1 MGMIAFTLRRLQVF
15 VAIVETGSF
24 AAAARRLGIAQP
36 SISAHVMALEKELGR
51 LFERQ
56 SGRQA
61 VLTEVG
67 RNFLGH
73 ARELLAQAQKLE
85 ADMASQSSV
94 EQNVALACQR
104 SLAHTMMGAAL
115 AHFAKDNRRIRL
127 SVRIAFQEEV
137 IAAVRMGA
145 ADVGCLLSGGE
156 TVGFPSTLIGRMRFV
171 IFALPDHPLAGRKRV
186 PPAEV
191 AQYDFVGP
199 VATSLFGQT
208 QRRLLQGIGVDR
220 MHIVAEGTEFSV
232 VRELGAA
239 GLGLCCSLQASVQP
253 DIDAGRF
260 MLIDVDGPDLFLD
273 IRMLINPQRRAARP
287 VRQLVDYLREESANW
302 R

>member
-171 IFALPDHPLAGRKRV
+171 IFGLPDHPLAGRKRV

>member
-115 AHFAKDNRRIRL
+115 AHFAKDNRGIRL

-191 AQYDFVGP
+191 AQHDFVGP

-232 VRELGAA
+232 VRELGFA
-239 GLGLCCSLQASVQP
+239 GLGLACSLQASVQP

-260 MLIDVDGPDLFLD
+260 VLIDVDGPDLFLD

-287 VRQLVDYLREESANW
+287 VRQLVDYLREESTNW

>member
-115 AHFAKDNRRIRL
+115 AHFAKDNRGIRL

-171 IFALPDHPLAGRKRV
+171 IFALPDHPLTGRKRV

>member
-1 MGMIAFTLRRLQVF
+1 MIAFTLRRLQVF

-115 AHFAKDNRRIRL
+115 AHFAKDNRGIRL

-191 AQYDFVGP
+191 AQHDFVGP

-232 VRELGAA
+232 VRELGFA
-239 GLGLCCSLQASVQP
+239 GLGLACSLQASVQP

-260 MLIDVDGPDLFLD
+260 VLIDVDGPDLFLD

-287 VRQLVDYLREESANW
+287 VRQLVDYLREESTNW